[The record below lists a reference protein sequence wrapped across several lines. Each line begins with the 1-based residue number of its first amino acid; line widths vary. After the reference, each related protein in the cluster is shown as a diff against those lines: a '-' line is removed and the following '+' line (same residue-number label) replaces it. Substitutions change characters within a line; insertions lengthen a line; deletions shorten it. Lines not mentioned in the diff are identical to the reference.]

1 MLRPSWIA
9 SLTLAFILVGC
20 AVAAASVT
28 MEIAMQRGAPAHL
41 VQTTHGYPSLL
52 TAARLKNDG
61 KKLIT
66 SYRIGWAYLRPDGI
80 EFHVGVLMNVPASL
94 KPGDINDVSD
104 QAIPFD
110 ARAQSV
116 IFFVAELSFA
126 DGSRWTANNAD
137 ITPEAGLKVS
147 R

>member
-1 MLRPSWIA
+1 MFRPSWIA
-9 SLTLAFILVGC
+9 SLTLAFILVSC
-20 AVAAASVT
+20 AVAAASVA
-28 MEIAMQRGAPAHL
+28 MKIAMQRSAPAHL

-52 TAARLKNDG
+52 TAARLENDG
-61 KKLIT
+61 EKPIT
-66 SYRIGWAYLRPDGI
+66 SYRVGWAYVRPHGI
-80 EFHVGVLMNVPASL
+80 DFHIGVLMNVPAGI
-94 KPGDINDVSD
+94 KPGDIHDVSD
-104 QAIPFD
+104 QAVPFD

-137 ITPEAGLKVS
+137 IKPEAGLKVP